1 MKCISETPHN
11 EIKYV
16 LSVKESNFNGRNGST
31 FSHMLTVSLTAKY
44 LPFLRLPKVT
54 YDNIV
59 ILMALQL
66 S

>member
-1 MKCISETPHN
+1 
-11 EIKYV
+11 
-16 LSVKESNFNGRNGST
+16 
-31 FSHMLTVSLTAKY
+31 MLTVSLTAKY